1 MIVVSGATG
10 RLGGAVLAELLKHL
24 PAEEVGA
31 STTRPDE
38 LTRFSEAGVRVRRGD
53 FDDPVSLAHSF
64 DGADRLLLV
73 SAPRHGEAAI
83 AAHRVAID
91 AARDAGV
98 GRLFYTSHVGAD
110 ALSPFPPAVTHAA
123 TEVMLRESGIAFTA
137 LRNGFYA
144 DTPLRLVRGA
154 AESGV
159 LRVPADAPVSWTMH
173 RDLAPGIAALLMDA
187 AVDIPAINLTAGQA
201 MDMAELAE
209 AGRRIL
215 GRAIRHEQI
224 TDEDFTADLV
234 ANGAP
239 AIAVTMTLGIF
250 LASRQRH
257 LGIVDP
263 ALTKLLGRPTTPL
276 GEAIPEDAARN

>member
-10 RLGGAVLAELLKHL
+10 RLGGAVLTELLEHL
-24 PAEEVGA
+24 PASEVGA
-31 STTRPDE
+31 STTRPEE
-38 LTRFSEAGVRVRRGD
+38 LARFSEAGVRVRRGD
-53 FDDPVSLAHSF
+53 FDDPASLGHSF
-64 DGADRLLLV
+64 DGADRVLLV

-83 AAHRVAID
+83 AAHRVAIS

-123 TEVMLRESGIAFTA
+123 TEVMLRDSGIAFTA

-144 DTPLRLVRGA
+144 DTPLRLVRSA

-173 RDLAPGIAALLMDA
+173 RDLAPGIAALLLDPA
-187 AVDIPAINLTAGQA
+187 IDLPAINLTAGRA

-209 AGRRIL
+209 AGRRSL
-215 GRAIRHEQI
+215 GRVIRHEQI
-224 TDEDFTADLV
+224 SDEDFAAGLAAT
-234 ANGAP
+234 GAP

-263 ALTKLLGRPTTPL
+263 SLTELLDRPTTSL
-276 GEAIPEDAARN
+276 EAAIPEGIDVS